1 MTSPLAARLRLLLS
15 VLSVLAALGLAAAG
29 TGWFLM
35 RGSLAQLDGAA
46 ALAGL
51 SAPVRV
57 ERDAL
62 GVPRIA
68 AATRADVARATGFL
82 HAQERFFQMDLLRR
96 RAAGELAE
104 LFGPDAVGLDK
115 QARTHG
121 FRRTAVAAVAALPPE
136 QRELLDAYVA
146 GVNAGLA
153 ALRSRPWEYLVLRV
167 APAPWRAE
175 DSILSAYAMWFELQD
190 SHAHYEQSL
199 AALRAAHGAAGVEFF
214 APRGAPGDAAL
225 DGSTFPVPE
234 LPPFRLKAPGP
245 ASAAVGP
252 AERDPVPGSNSFAV
266 AGARSASGAAIVAND
281 MHLGLSVP
289 NTWYRA
295 EFRWRDGDGTERR
308 VVGATLPGT
317 PLMVVG
323 SNGSVAWG
331 FTNSYADT
339 VDAVV
344 IETYADL
351 QYRTPEGWK
360 DIEDREELI
369 AVKGAEPVR
378 HTVRWTRWGPLIA
391 PQGDGRYLAHAWTAH
406 APAAQDLAL
415 LGLERAGSVREAT
428 GIGRGVG
435 MPNQNLVVADRA
447 GQVAWTLTGKFPR
460 RFGHDGRLPVSRGYG
475 DRGWDGWL
483 RPDEVPVATTDPTGA
498 GLELP
503 VPDGVLWTANNR
515 LVGGEAYRR
524 IGDGGY
530 DEADRARNI
539 RDDLRGRAAAGK
551 LTELDLLEVALAD
564 RAPHFE
570 RWRKLLIDVLDDAAV
585 AKSAGRR
592 ELRDLAGAWDGRAT
606 ADSAGYRL
614 VRGFRM
620 HVVER
625 VLAPFAGV
633 AQARYERFS
642 FGRFMTEE
650 PVWRLVSER
659 PARLL
664 NPEHPSWESLL
675 LAAADA
681 VLADAE
687 RAGRTPAQMT
697 WGARNTLRMQHP
709 FSRFLPGWLAGF
721 LDMPAEP
728 LPGDSGMAR
737 VQGRSFGASQ
747 RMVVAPGF
755 EERGIFH
762 MPGGQSGHPLSS
774 HYRAG
779 HAAWVRGE
787 PTALLPGETA
797 HTLTLQP

>member
-1 MTSPLAARLRLLLS
+1 M
-15 VLSVLAALGLAAAG
+15 
-29 TGWFLM
+29 
-35 RGSLAQLDGAA
+35 
-46 ALAGL
+46 
-51 SAPVRV
+51 
-57 ERDAL
+57 
-62 GVPRIA
+62 
-68 AATRADVARATGFL
+68 
-82 HAQERFFQMDLLRR
+82 
-96 RAAGELAE
+96 
-104 LFGPDAVGLDK
+104 
-115 QARTHG
+115 
-121 FRRTAVAAVAALPPE
+121 
-136 QRELLDAYVA
+136 
-146 GVNAGLA
+146 
-153 ALRSRPWEYLVLRV
+153 
-167 APAPWRAE
+167 
-175 DSILSAYAMWFELQD
+175 
-190 SHAHYEQSL
+190 
-199 AALRAAHGAAGVEFF
+199 EFF
-214 APRGAPGDAAL
+214 APRGGPGDAAL

-234 LPPFRLKAPGP
+234 LPPFRLKAPEP
-245 ASAAVGP
+245 AAAAAEP

-266 AGARSASGAAIVAND
+266 AGARSASGGAILAND
-281 MHLGLSVP
+281 MHLGLNVP
-289 NTWYRA
+289 NIWYRA

-344 IETYADL
+344 VETYADL

-378 HTVRWTRWGPLIA
+378 HTVRWTRWGPIIA
-391 PQGDGRYLAHAWTAH
+391 PQGEGRHLAHAWTAH
-406 APAAQDLAL
+406 DPAAQDLTL
-415 LGLERAGSVREAT
+415 VELERAGSAREAT
-428 GIGRGVG
+428 EIGRRVG

-483 RPDEVPVATTDPTGA
+483 RPDEVPVATTDPTGS

-539 RDDLRGRAAAGK
+539 RDDLRDRAAAGG

-564 RAPHFE
+564 RAPHLE
-570 RWRKLLIDVLDDAAV
+570 RWRQLLLAVLDDAAV
-585 AKSAGRR
+585 AQNRGRR
-592 ELRDLAGAWDGRAT
+592 ELRDLARAWDGRA
-606 ADSAGYRL
+606 AAESAGYRL

-625 VLAPFAGV
+625 VLAPFAGA

-642 FGRFMTEE
+642 FGRFQTEE
-650 PVWRLVSER
+650 SVWRLVSER

-664 NPEHPSWESLL
+664 NPEHPSWDSLL
-675 LAAADA
+675 LAATDA
-681 VLADAE
+681 VLADAD
-687 RAGRTPAQMT
+687 RAGLTPAQMT
-697 WGARNTLRMQHP
+697 WGARNTLRMRHP
-709 FSRFLPGWLAGF
+709 FSNFLPGWAAPF

-728 LPGDSGMAR
+728 LPGDAGMAR

-747 RMVVAPGF
+747 RMVVAPGH
-755 EERGIFH
+755 EARGIFH
-762 MPGGQSGHPLSS
+762 MPGGQSGHPLSP

-779 HAAWVRGE
+779 HGAWVRGE